1 MRRSAFHSLLEHRK
15 FRSGV
20 SAMPHMI
27 LALCR
32 PCQAQTVHKLI
43 SSYRCKYLNARFL
56 SLYKKHIRKD
66 VRKDL
71 TALTFCSTL
80 SYIRR
85 GSMKYWQPTELIAV
99 LAAARKESTRNHLIV
114 LLAYKNG
121 LRASEVAGLK
131 LTDVAHG
138 RCDVHRLKGSDHTNQ
153 PLESH
158 ENPLLDEKRALA
170 AYLRERPDTSS
181 VFLFVSEF
189 GPRCGSGLSRQSIHN
204 IFQDAAAAA
213 LIEPGRRHPHC
224 AKHTRGTLL

>member
-1 MRRSAFHSLLEHRK
+1 
-15 FRSGV
+15 
-20 SAMPHMI
+20 
-27 LALCR
+27 
-32 PCQAQTVHKLI
+32 
-43 SSYRCKYLNARFL
+43 
-56 SLYKKHIRKD
+56 
-66 VRKDL
+66 
-71 TALTFCSTL
+71 
-80 SYIRR
+80 
-85 GSMKYWQPTELIAV
+85 MKYWQATELIRV
-99 LAAARKESTRNHLIV
+99 LDAAEKQSNRNWLVV
-114 LLAYKNG
+114 LLSYKHG

-170 AYLRERPDTSS
+170 AYLRERPETTS

-213 LIEPGRRHPHC
+213 GIEPGRRHPHC
-224 AKHTRGTLL
+224 AKHTLGTLLYKGGADILVIKKLLGHKDLKASACYIELTSDEAHVKGTKALTQVFA